1 MTPPKLVVRI
11 GVGLPNLW
19 SVDRVV
25 TDEDATLLEAVVEAA
40 REMRKSII
48 CERSQSFYYPNEANG
63 ENRKSCE
70 CSSCR
75 VARAFD
81 AAWSRLETP

>member
-11 GVGLPNLW
+11 GVGLPNLP

-40 REMRKSII
+40 REMR
-48 CERSQSFYYPNEANG
+48 EAYKPQFTNVLHG
-63 ENRKSCE
+63 NCE
-70 CSSCR
+70 CPLCLYE
-75 VARAFD
+75 RAGERFD
-81 AAWSRLETP
+81 AAWARLETP